1 MKAINITLL
10 AIIAVMAYFMG
21 SMYTTLENVTLELQ
35 SEKRYSHEVIKACE
49 GHRYYLMN
57 ILDEHQIEYFK

>member
-1 MKAINITLL
+1 MKTIIVTLL

-21 SMYTTLENVTLELQ
+21 SMYTTLENKTVELQ
-35 SEKRYSHEVIKACE
+35 KEQRYSFEMIKACE

-57 ILDEHQIEYFK
+57 ILDEHKLEYFK